1 MEVLL
6 IRDVSSS
13 LIEFPLLWLSVK
25 QNGNDDTVN
34 SDSFT
39 ENNPKKLFVNKST
52 YDMRF
57 YEVILGVLID
67 EPMILLPEIRIPL
80 RYNG

>member
-39 ENNPKKLFVNKST
+39 ENNPTKLFVNKST